1 MAEIKGS
8 TPFGSTS
15 FLKTFKKFYPC
26 CGRLFHT
33 VQFFRRAFAIVL
45 LLLVL
50 SNLSAG
56 CITYVPAQQPVPT
69 QVPDI
74 TGTVPPTPEITTQ
87 TTASLPTP
95 AWGMLRSEFSWTYQK
110 TNHTYFIDVP
120 KTAYQ
125 YFRMQDHTKNSN
137 YVRYALSDYDR
148 EYVREIADA
157 FTVMGKNAGYNE
169 RETIENFIAFVQSL
183 SYTSDPE
190 TTGMEEYPR
199 YPLET
204 LVDNSGDCED
214 VAILIASVLHEMGHG
229 VVLLKLPQHMAVGI
243 AGDDMFDGTYYLYNN
258 TRYYYQETTARGWY
272 IGDLPDEFAG
282 VDVEILPLE
291 QQPAMDLEFIAESDT
306 STWETA
312 IYRMVATVENLGPGT
327 SHDIRLE
334 VTVRTGGE
342 VYDSTTILLED
353 CREHDT
359 VRADGKITIPRRE
372 PVEITAVLTGGNL
385 YRDVI
390 AETGVFHAP

>member
-1 MAEIKGS
+1 M
-8 TPFGSTS
+8 
-15 FLKTFKKFYPC
+15 
-26 CGRLFHT
+26 
-33 VQFFRRAFAIVL
+33 QFFRRAFAIVL

-50 SNLSAG
+50 TNLSAG

-87 TTASLPTP
+87 TTASLPIP

-110 TNHTYFIDVP
+110 TNHTYCIDVP

-229 VVLLKLPQHMAVGI
+229 AVLLKLPQHMAVGI

-327 SHDIRLE
+327 SHGLRLE